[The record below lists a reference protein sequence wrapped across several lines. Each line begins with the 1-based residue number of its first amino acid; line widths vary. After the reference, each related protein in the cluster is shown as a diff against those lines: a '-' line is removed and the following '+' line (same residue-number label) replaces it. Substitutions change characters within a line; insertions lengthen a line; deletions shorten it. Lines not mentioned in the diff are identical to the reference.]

1 MKKFS
6 KRFLVLFACCSSFYG
21 LTSLKGND
29 DEDLQDALFEKKV
42 EKSNTKNNK
51 KGVRKTGSFDSV
63 KPSIRG
69 PRKVDFGNIKRDRG
83 FEVKNKPVV
92 KVNPIP
98 TGMVKIKGGVFT
110 IGRACVD
117 IFHNP
122 VPYRKVT
129 ISDFYMDKYE
139 VTNADYR
146 KYITI
151 LTDKLEELENMN
163 LKEMPKVKINNNTV
177 NYYKLKI
184 DLEKKLNKE
193 FIDSALPN
201 MELFK
206 RDFDNSLADT
216 YVENYYNSS
225 DYDNYPVVCVTYENA
240 VNFAKWRSLYLNE
253 FCVDNNKDTY
263 PNFCL
268 PSYAQWMYASNGG
281 IEWCNIYSW
290 GGMYVRDENGNL
302 RQNFKTSCGDYND
315 SGRGIAFISSVDAY
329 DPNSFGLYDMGG
341 NVKEWVN
348 DAYSLSYFS
357 NCVPF
362 DPICIDES
370 NPIKIVVGGSFH
382 SPARELQ
389 IGNIDT
395 EHKDHAR
402 GDLGFRCVMSCPETK
417 DPKALNSIA
426 NINKK

>member
-1 MKKFS
+1 MMKKIS
-6 KRFLVLFACCSSFYG
+6 KRVLVLFACCSSVYG
-21 LTSLKGND
+21 LTSAKNKD
-29 DEDLQDALFEKKV
+29 VEEDTQDVLSNEENVK
-42 EKSNTKNNK
+42 KSNGSFKYKN
-51 KGVRKTGSFDSV
+51 TSFDSV
-63 KPSIRG
+63 APSIRG
-69 PRKVDFGNIKRDRG
+69 PRKVDFGSIKRDRG
-83 FEVKNKPVV
+83 SDSRIEKIE

-110 IGRACVD
+110 IGRACKD

-129 ISDFYMDKYE
+129 ISDFYMDKTE

-151 LTDKLEELENMN
+151 LKDKLLELKNMN
-163 LKEMPKVKINNNTV
+163 LKEMPKIKINNNTI

-184 DLEKKLNKE
+184 ALEKNLTEE
-193 FIDSALPN
+193 FINDSIPN
-201 MELFK
+201 MALFK
-206 RDFDNSLADT
+206 RDFDNSMADT
-216 YVENYYNSS
+216 YVENYYNSN

-253 FCVDNNKDTY
+253 FCVDNDKDTY

-268 PSYAQWMYASNGG
+268 PSYTQWMYASNGG
-281 IEWCNIYSW
+281 IEWCNVYSW

-302 RQNFKTSCGDYND
+302 KQNFKTANGDYSDN
-315 SGRGIAFISSVDAY
+315 GKGIAFVSPVDAY
-329 DPNSFGLYDMGG
+329 EPNNFGLYDMGG

-362 DPICIDES
+362 DPVCIDEN

-395 EHKDHAR
+395 EHKDNAR
-402 GDLGFRCVMSCPETK
+402 GDLGFRCVMSCPESKNPRTCNNASK
-417 DPKALNSIA
+417 RK
-426 NINKK
+426 

>member
-1 MKKFS
+1 MMKKIS
-6 KRFLVLFACCSSFYG
+6 KRVLVLFACCSSFYG
-21 LTSLKGND
+21 LTSAKNKD
-29 DEDLQDALFEKKV
+29 VEDAHDVLSNEENGK
-42 EKSNTKNNK
+42 KSNGSLKSKN
-51 KGVRKTGSFDSV
+51 RSFDSV
-63 KPSIRG
+63 APSIRG
-69 PRKVDFGNIKRDRG
+69 PRKVDFGSIKIDRG
-83 FEVKNKPVV
+83 RDSRIDKNE

-110 IGRACVD
+110 IGRACKD

-129 ISDFYMDKYE
+129 ISDFYMDKTE

-151 LTDKLEELENMN
+151 LKDKLLELKNMN
-163 LKEMPKVKINNNTV
+163 LKEMPKIKINNNTI

-184 DLEKKLNKE
+184 ALEKNLTEE
-193 FIDSALPN
+193 FINDSIPN
-201 MELFK
+201 MALFK
-206 RDFDNSLADT
+206 RDFDNSMADT
-216 YVENYYNSS
+216 YVENYYNSN

-253 FCVDNNKDTY
+253 FCVDNDKDTY

-268 PSYAQWMYASNGG
+268 PSYTQWMYAANGG
-281 IEWCNIYSW
+281 IEWCNVYSW

-302 RQNFKTSCGDYND
+302 RQNFKTANGDYSDN
-315 SGRGIAFISSVDAY
+315 GKGIAFVSPVDAY
-329 DPNSFGLYDMGG
+329 EPNNFGLYDMGG

-362 DPICIDES
+362 DPVCIDEN
-370 NPIKIVVGGSFH
+370 NPIKIVVGGNFH

-395 EHKDHAR
+395 EHKDNAR
-402 GDLGFRCVMSCPETK
+402 GDLGFRCVMSCPESK
-417 DPKALNSIA
+417 NPRACNNASKR
-426 NINKK
+426 K